1 MSAERKKLLLLS
13 IFSGIFVLL
22 LITVG
27 FFLFTPKKG
36 SAQAPATIGNSAP
49 PKAQDPQDYLSAPP
63 ASPSL
68 GQPKSQ
74 DGSVIVVYGDKPAL
88 PATGASSSA
97 AGAAPQ
103 AEAPAAENTAQ
114 GKAAAATDKGVLSEG
129 ETNRAVSTK
138 KKPSAKNAP
147 TAVATATAKSVA
159 SKSAAKPAAELLAK
173 PVVKADAFW
182 IQAGSFASRGRA
194 DELQQG
200 LAEKGM
206 AALIT
211 INDVS
216 GKSLYRVRIGPYA
229 SEPEAKDWLAKIKDL
244 DGCNAAYILKSGAKK
259 AK

>member
-182 IQAGSFASRGRA
+182 IQAGSFASSSSRA
-194 DELQQG
+194 SQRRAWRPSSPSTTFRAKASTASESVP
-200 LAEKGM
+200 M
-206 AALIT
+206 PP
-211 INDVS
+211 S
-216 GKSLYRVRIGPYA
+216 PRPRIG
-229 SEPEAKDWLAKIKDL
+229 SRRSRTWT
-244 DGCNAAYILKSGAKK
+244 AAMPLIS
-259 AK
+259 